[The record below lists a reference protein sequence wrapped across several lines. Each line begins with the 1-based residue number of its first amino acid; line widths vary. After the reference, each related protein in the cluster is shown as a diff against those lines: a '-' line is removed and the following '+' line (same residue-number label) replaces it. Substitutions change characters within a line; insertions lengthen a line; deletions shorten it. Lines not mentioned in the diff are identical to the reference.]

1 MKTKLVNDFIWLIVT
16 EKSKEI
22 YLSEMFELYILHDD
36 NTETLIEDFMQL
48 NLALEDGEDIGIE
61 IGYIADILNSGI

>member
-1 MKTKLVNDFIWLIVT
+1 MRTKLVNDFIWLIVT

-22 YLSEMFELYILHDD
+22 YLNELFELYILHDD
-36 NTETLIEDFMQL
+36 NSETLIEDFMQL

-61 IGYIADILNSGI
+61 IGFMADILNSGI

>member
-1 MKTKLVNDFIWLIVT
+1 MTTKLVNDFIWLIVT

-22 YLSEMFELYILHDD
+22 YLNELFELYILHDD

-61 IGYIADILNSGI
+61 IGFMSDILNSGI

>member
-1 MKTKLVNDFIWLIVT
+1 MTTKLVNDFIWLIVT

-22 YLSEMFELYILHDD
+22 YLNELFELYILHDD

-61 IGYIADILNSGI
+61 IGFMADILNSGI

>member
-1 MKTKLVNDFIWLIVT
+1 MTKLINDFIWLIVT

-36 NTETLIEDFMQL
+36 NSESLIEDFFQL
-48 NLALEDGEDIGIE
+48 NSALEDGEDIGIE

>member
-1 MKTKLVNDFIWLIVT
+1 MRTKLVNDFIWLIVT

-22 YLSEMFELYILHDD
+22 YLNELFELYILHDD

-61 IGYIADILNSGI
+61 IGFMADILNSGI

>member
-1 MKTKLVNDFIWLIVT
+1 MTTKLVNDFIWLIVT

-22 YLSEMFELYILHDD
+22 YLNELFELYILHDD
-36 NTETLIEDFMQL
+36 NSETLIEDFMQL

-61 IGYIADILNSGI
+61 IGFMADILNSGI

>member
-22 YLSEMFELYILHDD
+22 YLSELFELYILHDD